1 VAGDA
6 WGARVTGD
14 KEQAMANESLETVL
28 ERLNAVKDTMTVS
41 RVFGDAYEQG
51 GVTVIPVASVRG
63 GGGGG
68 GGEGEGTGSDGPGPT
83 GSGSGGG
90 VGFGVTARPVGVYVL
105 KDGEVTW
112 QPSIDVMR
120 IVLGGQI
127 VAVVAL
133 LTLRRLL
140 ARR

>member
-1 VAGDA
+1 
-6 WGARVTGD
+6 
-14 KEQAMANESLETVL
+14 MANDSLETVL

-41 RVFGDAYEQG
+41 RVFGDAYEHD

-68 GGEGEGTGSDGPGPT
+68 GGEGEGTSADEPGPT

-90 VGFGVTARPVGVYVL
+90 VGFGVIARPVGVYVV
-105 KDGEVTW
+105 KDGDVSW

-133 LTLRRLL
+133 LTIRKLFGRR
-140 ARR
+140 

>member
-1 VAGDA
+1 
-6 WGARVTGD
+6 
-14 KEQAMANESLETVL
+14 MANDSLETVL

-41 RVFGDAYEQG
+41 RVFGDAYEHD

-68 GGEGEGTGSDGPGPT
+68 GGEGEGTSADEPGPT

-90 VGFGVTARPVGVYVL
+90 VGFGVVARPVGVYVV
-105 KDGEVTW
+105 KDGEVSW

-120 IVLGGQI
+120 LVLGGQI

-133 LTLRRLL
+133 LTIRKLFGRR
-140 ARR
+140 